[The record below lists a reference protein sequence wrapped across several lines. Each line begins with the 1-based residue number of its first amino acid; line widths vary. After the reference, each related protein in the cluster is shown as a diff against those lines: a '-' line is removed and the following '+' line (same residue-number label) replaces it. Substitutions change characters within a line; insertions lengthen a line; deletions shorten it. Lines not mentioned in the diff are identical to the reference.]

1 MVKDM
6 RKTVDKVL
14 FCLENN
20 IGGFVSGTYI
30 ANNIG
35 VSRNAIWKAV
45 NELKSSGYIIES
57 VSNKGYK
64 LSERNDIVSAEG
76 IKSYLEPVFGD
87 TLDNIF
93 VFDSVDSTNNRAK
106 ELAIKGA
113 EHGTCIV
120 ACRQDGGRGRMD
132 HIFYSPIGG
141 IYMSIV
147 LRPEKIHFS
156 DHNVI
161 TSYIGISVCKS
172 IERLTGQSPYI
183 QGINDLYLDG
193 RKICG
198 ILIESGSEFD
208 SNTLQWLVAGIGIN
222 FDSNVKQFPKEL
234 RDKAGSLFKPGKTNI
249 SKNQLIAKVLENI
262 YAITDADEKTVMK
275 SFKELSKA

>member
-1 MVKDM
+1 M

-64 LSERNDIVSAEG
+64 LSKRNDIVSAEG

-120 ACRQDGGRGRMD
+120 ACRQDDGRGRMD
-132 HIFYSPIGG
+132 HFFYSPIGG

-156 DHNVI
+156 NHNVI

-183 QGINDLYLDG
+183 QGINDLYLGG

-234 RDKAGSLFKPGKTNI
+234 RDKAGSLFKPGETNI